1 MNNEDRIVKPKLQ
14 PEVIARPH
22 PDADRDFNAALDLIA
37 DLIADRCIARARR
50 EIAAEIG
57 VDEEQIDREHGRA
70 VVEVASQLPF
80 ADMGDEQ

>member
-1 MNNEDRIVKPKLQ
+1 
-14 PEVIARPH
+14 
-22 PDADRDFNAALDLIA
+22 
-37 DLIADRCIARARR
+37 
-50 EIAAEIG
+50 